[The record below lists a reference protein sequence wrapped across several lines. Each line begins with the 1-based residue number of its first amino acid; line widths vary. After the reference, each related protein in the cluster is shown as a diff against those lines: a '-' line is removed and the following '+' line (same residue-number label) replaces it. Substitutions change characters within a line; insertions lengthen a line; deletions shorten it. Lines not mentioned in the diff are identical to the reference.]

1 MFAAVHEFGYG
12 PQRRFAALPL
22 SGVGGRPD
30 SSHIAK
36 TALMTSEQSSGKIHA
51 ILQLG

>member
-1 MFAAVHEFGYG
+1 MSSVM
-12 PQRRFAALPL
+12 ALNVGSLRCLNL
-22 SGVGGRPD
+22 SGVGGRPG
-30 SSHIAK
+30 SSDIAK